1 MPSVFDI
8 DQKIVLH
15 NQLKLYSVKSMKDM
29 LTIASNPAWWEKI
42 AAAKPIKWTIWNSM
56 PVT

>member
-8 DQKIVLH
+8 DKKKALH

-29 LTIASNPAWWEKI
+29 LTIASNPAWWEKLLQQ
-42 AAAKPIKWTIWNSM
+42 SL
-56 PVT
+56 